1 MRLPLALLLASYAL
15 GALAAEPDLLL
26 IDEVRKNQ
34 TTIYI
39 GESRYYLD
47 RTSITTGRVESVPYH
62 SARTIMTRPNH
73 PASVDEI
80 AVICNHAALGFAVSI
95 RKIGVAKANTVEY
108 SFDQGPVKSLAD
120 FDLKR
125 LDDKPVTV
133 FSKVAHA
140 ICNIA
145 QPKVAHAIC
154 NIAQPKVA
162 AAPSNNSFKPKPLRG
177 SA

>member
-1 MRLPLALLLASYAL
+1 MKLPLALLLASHTL
-15 GALAAEPDLLL
+15 GALAAKPDLLL
-26 IDEVRKNQ
+26 IDEVRKDQ

-47 RTSITTGRVESVPYH
+47 RTSITTGRVETVPYY

-80 AVICNHAALGFAVSI
+80 AVICNHPTLGFAISI
-95 RKIGVAKANTVEY
+95 RKIGVAQANTVEY
-108 SFDQGPVKSLAD
+108 SFDQGPVRSLAD

-133 FSKVAHA
+133 FSKVAHT
-140 ICNIA
+140 ICKIA
-145 QPKVAHAIC
+145 QPRI
-154 NIAQPKVA
+154 A
-162 AAPSNNSFKPKPLRG
+162 AAPSNNSFKPNLLRK

>member
-1 MRLPLALLLASYAL
+1 MRVLLSLLLTSSPFA
-15 GALAAEPDLLL
+15 GAATSPDLLL
-26 IDEVRKNQ
+26 IEEVRKDQ

-47 RTSITTGRVESVPYH
+47 RASISSGMVESVPYH
-62 SARTIMTRPNH
+62 SARTVMTRPNH
-73 PASVDEI
+73 PASVNEI
-80 AVICNHAALGFAVSI
+80 AVICNHPALGFAVSI
-95 RKIGVAKANTVEY
+95 RKIGVARTNSVEY
-108 SFDQGPVKSLAD
+108 SFDQGPVRSLAD

-133 FSKVAHA
+133 FSKVAHT

-145 QPKVAHAIC
+145 QPKVT
-154 NIAQPKVA
+154 